1 MRQPSRVD
9 WLHVLMVACYIGAF
23 LCFAYGLSPLFR
35 PDPSPTVEAPTPNP
49 DLTEVIAHSVRNSND
64 IAELKRR
71 IEKLEASEK

>member
-9 WLHVLMVACYIGAF
+9 WGSVGEFMVI
-23 LCFAYGLSPLFR
+23 LLFCALVVGYVIA
-35 PDPSPTVEAPTPNP
+35 PAPTPDP

-71 IEKLEASEK
+71 VEKLEASKE